1 MKGASV
7 YQLIAVD
14 LDETL
19 VGHDGTIC
27 QRNVDAVRAA
37 REQGARVVVATGRG
51 YTLAHSEL
59 RRLDLFDQPNEY
71 TISFNGGAITEN
83 AGERLLYFDGLGND
97 LGAALFA
104 EGERRGICT
113 HVYTKDQLYII
124 NIDDFDAA
132 QLDGKI
138 PFTAVDWTD
147 LAPLHGQEIAKVL
160 FMSRDMDYLH
170 ELEQELATITGDAS
184 ATYSSNRYLEYNHK
198 GVNKGSGLLRLADML
213 GIPREQTIAV
223 GDNPNDLPMLR
234 AAGLGVGVANVL
246 PSMRDD
252 CDYICEAD
260 CDEGGVAEVIEK
272 FILSA

>member
-1 MKGASV
+1 M

-83 AGERLLYFDGLGND
+83 AGERLLYFEGIGND
-97 LGAALFA
+97 LAEALYA
-104 EGERRGICT
+104 EGVRRGICT
-113 HVYTKDQLYII
+113 HVYTRDKLYIL
-124 NIDDFDAA
+124 NLDAFDA
-132 QLDGKI
+132 QQIGGKMPYEQI
-138 PFTAVDWTD
+138 DWED
-147 LAPLHGQEIAKVL
+147 LAPLHGQEVAKVL
-160 FMSRDMDYLH
+160 FMSRDMAYLH
-170 ELEQELATITGDAS
+170 ELEQELAPITGDAS

-198 GVNKGSGLLRLADML
+198 GVNKGSGLLRLANML

-234 AAGLGVGVANVL
+234 AAGLGAGVANVL
-246 PSMRDD
+246 PSMRGD